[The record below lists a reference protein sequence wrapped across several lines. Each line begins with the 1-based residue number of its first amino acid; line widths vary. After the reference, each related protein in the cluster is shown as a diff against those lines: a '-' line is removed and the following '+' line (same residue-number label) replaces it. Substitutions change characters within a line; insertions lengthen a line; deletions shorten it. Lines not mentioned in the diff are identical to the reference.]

1 MNKSENI
8 KKLESM
14 YINLYS
20 EKDGSERTPDLE
32 EVERYREFEKQI
44 LKGERNRL

>member
-1 MNKSENI
+1 MNKSD
-8 KKLESM
+8 KLRKLESM

-20 EKDGSERTPDLE
+20 EKDGSERTPDTE

-44 LKGERNRL
+44 LKGEK

>member
-20 EKDGSERTPDLE
+20 EKDGSERTPDPE
-32 EVERYREFEKQI
+32 EVEQYKAFEEEI
-44 LKGERNRL
+44 MKGDK

>member
-8 KKLESM
+8 KRLESM

-20 EKDGSERTPDLE
+20 EKDGSERTPEPE
-32 EVERYREFEKQI
+32 EIEAYKEFEKEI
-44 LKGERNRL
+44 LKGDN